1 MGIGVGTVLAL
12 VGLVLVLR
20 VLPDVPGVDEV
31 TLGWILLVGGVVAGV
46 LALVV
51 NQHRSR
57 SREVGERRADG

>member
-20 VLPDVPGVDEV
+20 VLPDVPGIDEV

-57 SREVGERRADG
+57 SKQVGERRTEG

>member
-20 VLPDVPGVDEV
+20 VLPDVPGINEV

-57 SREVGERRADG
+57 SKQVGERRADG

>member
-20 VLPDVPGVDEV
+20 VLPDVPGIDEV

-57 SREVGERRADG
+57 SNQVGERRADG

>member
-20 VLPDVPGVDEV
+20 VLPDVPGIDEV

-57 SREVGERRADG
+57 SKQVGERRADG

>member
-1 MGIGVGTVLAL
+1 MGIGFGTVLAL

-57 SREVGERRADG
+57 SRQVGERRADG